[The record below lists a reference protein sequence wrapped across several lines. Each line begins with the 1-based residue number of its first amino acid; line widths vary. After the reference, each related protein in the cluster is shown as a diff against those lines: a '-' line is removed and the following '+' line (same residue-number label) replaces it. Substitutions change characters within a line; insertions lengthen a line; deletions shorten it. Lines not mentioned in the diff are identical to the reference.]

1 MSEFESKLDKYAET
15 VVKVGLNVQKGQDV
29 NITAPVHATNFVR
42 KVVKHAYLA
51 GARQVLV
58 DYQDDKL
65 DLLKYELAS
74 EEGLKA
80 FPSWKVKGMME
91 MADNNAAFL
100 GIRSKNPE
108 LLKDVDPERLAI
120 VDKVSVTENK
130 EYSQNYISTGRIS
143 WTLVSY
149 PSPEWAQLVFP
160 NLTEDES
167 LEKLW
172 EAMFD
177 VTRVNQENPVGEWKE
192 HMRGL
197 ANRAEILNKKKY
209 KKLHYRA
216 TGTDL
221 TIELH
226 KDHKWMCANFTNE
239 KGTEFVPNMPTEE
252 VFTIPFKKGVNG
264 TVASTKP
271 LNYKG
276 SLINHFSLTFKEGKV
291 VDFKAEEGYEILKN
305 LLSIDEG
312 AKYLGEVALVPHD
325 SPISN
330 SNLVFYDTL
339 YDENASCHIALGNA
353 LKTCVEN
360 VKEKSKEDFEEMGF
374 NESLTHVDFMIGSGE
389 LDIDGET
396 EDGTKEAIFRSGN
409 WVI

>member
-1 MSEFESKLDKYAET
+1 MSEFESKLDKYAEA
-15 VVKVGLNVQKGQDV
+15 VVKVGLNIQKDQDV
-29 NITAPVHATNFVR
+29 YITAPVFATNFAR

-58 DYQDDKL
+58 DYHDDEL
-65 DLLKYELAS
+65 DLLKYQLAS

-80 FPSWKVKGMME
+80 FPTWKSKGKIE
-91 MADNNAAFL
+91 MADNNATFL

-120 VDKVSVTENK
+120 VDKVSRTENR

-149 PSPEWAQLVFP
+149 PSPEWATLVFP
-160 NLTEDES
+160 KLTEEEAV
-167 LEKLW
+167 EKLW
-172 EAMFD
+172 DTMFE
-177 VTRVNQENPVGEWKE
+177 VTRINKENPVEGWKE
-192 HMRGL
+192 HMQGL
-197 ANRAEILNKKKY
+197 ETRADILNKKKY
-209 KKLHYRA
+209 KKLHYKA
-216 TGTDL
+216 KGTDL

-226 KDHKWMCANFTNE
+226 KDHKWMCAKFTNA
-239 KGTEFVPNMPTEE
+239 KGTKFVPNMPTEE
-252 VFTIPFKKGVNG
+252 VFTIPFKYGVNG

-271 LNYKG
+271 LNYNG

-291 VDFKAEEGYEILKN
+291 VDFNADEGYDILKN

-353 LKTCVEN
+353 LQTCVEN
-360 VKEKSKEDFEEMGF
+360 VKEKSKEDLQAMGF

-396 EDGTKEAIFRSGN
+396 EDGTKEAIFRAGN